1 MFYLSMNDKGFEA
14 DTINTTPNQDVA
26 DEKPLKDKDNQKKTV
41 TVDINV
47 LKARAQQ
54 IEDSEN
60 KKNIFIFIFFVAI
73 LGVTG
78 IYLSI

>member
-1 MFYLSMNDKGFEA
+1 MF
-14 DTINTTPNQDVA
+14 
-26 DEKPLKDKDNQKKTV
+26 LKQE
-41 TVDINV
+41 
-47 LKARAQQ
+47 LM

-78 IYLSI
+78 IYLSIKQFVNSLF

>member
-14 DTINTTPNQDVA
+14 DTINTTPNHDVA